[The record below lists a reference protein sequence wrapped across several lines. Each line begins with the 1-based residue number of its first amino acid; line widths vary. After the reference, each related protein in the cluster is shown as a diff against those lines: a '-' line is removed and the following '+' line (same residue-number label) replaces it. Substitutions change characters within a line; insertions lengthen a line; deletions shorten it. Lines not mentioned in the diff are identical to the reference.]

1 MSYYLLI
8 PISIGLG
15 LTGLFAFFWALR
27 HDQYDDL
34 VGAAARILIAPDA
47 PIFQPTQETPH
58 GQLAAHADHANPYP
72 GL

>member
-15 LTGLFAFFWALR
+15 PTGLCAFFWALR

-34 VGAAARILIAPDA
+34 DGAAARILTAPDA
-47 PIFQPTQETPH
+47 PIPQPTQETPH
-58 GQLAAHADHANPYP
+58 GQLAAHTDHPHP
-72 GL
+72 DRRL